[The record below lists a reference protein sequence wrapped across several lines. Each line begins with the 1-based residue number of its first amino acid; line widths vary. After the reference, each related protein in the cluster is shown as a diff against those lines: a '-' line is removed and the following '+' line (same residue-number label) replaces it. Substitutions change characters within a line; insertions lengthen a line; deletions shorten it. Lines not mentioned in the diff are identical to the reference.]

1 MFKRQVLE
9 DKVWY
14 GFNNME
20 SFYYFLTL
28 LEQKGNVF
36 PDVRYKPGITVRRDG
51 CSVSIITDTA
61 GRSDIIWHED
71 PYTNIL
77 RRVCEYDLIGVG
89 SIGISPTFAKLLER
103 MKKKKIDDITIAGL
117 KVVVV
122 SSLTNDFSFVL
133 YPSYEEKKEDA
144 EEALSR
150 LNRKIMDLEYEV
162 NKLRSN
168 EESNSKGLRFLNDRL
183 EKIEEKEKAKEKT
196 KIKWLTVAKDVVV
209 GVFFVLGVVYTLQLI
224 FS

>member
-1 MFKRQVLE
+1 MFQRQVLE

-51 CSVSIITDTA
+51 CGVSIITDTA
-61 GRSDIIWHED
+61 GKSDIIWHED

-77 RRVCEYDLIGVG
+77 RGVSKHDLIGVG

-103 MKKKKIDDITIAGL
+103 MKKKKIEDITIAGL
-117 KVVVV
+117 KVVVI
-122 SSLTNDFSFVL
+122 SFITNDFTFVL

-150 LNRKIMDLEYEV
+150 LNRKIMDLEWEV
-162 NKLRSN
+162 KKLRSN
-168 EESNSKGLRFLNDRL
+168 EESNSKSLRFLNTRL
-183 EKIEEKEKAKEKT
+183 EKVEEKGKT
-196 KIKWLTVAKDVVV
+196 RVKWLVLAKDVVV
-209 GVFFVLGVVYTLQLI
+209 SAFFVLGVVYTLQLI

>member
-1 MFKRQVLE
+1 MFQRQVLE

-14 GFNNME
+14 GFKNLE

-28 LEQKGNVF
+28 LEQKGNMF
-36 PDVRYKPGITVRRDG
+36 PDVRYKPGIMVRRDRSG
-51 CSVSIITDTA
+51 VSIITDA
-61 GRSDIIWHED
+61 VGRPDAIWHED
-71 PYTNIL
+71 PYTRVL
-77 RRVCEYDLIGVG
+77 RGLDGYDRIGVG

-103 MKKKKIDDITIAGL
+103 MKKKKINDITIAGL

-122 SSLTNDFSFVL
+122 SSLTNDFTFVL

-150 LNRKIMDLEYEV
+150 LNRKIMDLEWEV
-162 NKLRSN
+162 KKLRSN

-183 EKIEEKEKAKEKT
+183 EKIEEKEKLKV
-196 KIKWLTVAKDVVV
+196 KWLPIVRDAATYTLAIF
-209 GVFFVLGVVYTLQLI
+209 GVIYFLQLI
-224 FS
+224 FL

>member
-1 MFKRQVLE
+1 MFQRQTLE

-14 GFNNME
+14 GFKNLE

-36 PDVRYKPGITVRRDG
+36 PDVRYRPGIMVRRDG
-51 CSVSIITDTA
+51 CGVSIITDA
-61 GRSDIIWHED
+61 VGGADIIWHED

-77 RRVCEYDLIGVG
+77 KRVCEHDLIGVG

-103 MKKKKIDDITIAGL
+103 MKKKKINDITIAGL
-117 KVVVV
+117 KVVVL
-122 SSLTNDFSFVL
+122 SSLANDFTFVL
-133 YPSYEEKKEDA
+133 YPSYEEKKESA

-150 LNRKIMDLEYEV
+150 LNRKIGDLEWEV
-162 NKLRSN
+162 KKLRSN
-168 EESNSKGLRFLNDRL
+168 EESNSKAVHFLNDRL
-183 EKIEEKEKAKEKT
+183 EKIEEKKKMKL
-196 KIKWLTVAKDVVV
+196 KWLGVAKDVVV
-209 GVFFVLGVVYTLQLI
+209 SVFFVLGVVYTLQLI